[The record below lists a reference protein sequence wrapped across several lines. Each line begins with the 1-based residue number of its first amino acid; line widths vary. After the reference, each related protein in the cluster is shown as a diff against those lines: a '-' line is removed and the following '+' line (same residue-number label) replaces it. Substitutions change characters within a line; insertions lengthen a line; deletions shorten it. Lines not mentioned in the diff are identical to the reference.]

1 MMHQQNTGAA
11 LSAPK
16 PATLLSRCFNSEQP
30 QSFDPAAWFAMWSDH
45 GGVAMM
51 IGDRLWVGRTQPLEQ
66 EAAQTLNAI
75 RARLHAPGA
84 AMALAGLL
92 RASSPIL
99 DHGEG

>member
-1 MMHQQNTGAA
+1 M
-11 LSAPK
+11 
-16 PATLLSRCFNSEQP
+16 ATRT
-30 QSFDPAAWFAMWSDH
+30 SFDPAAWFAMWSDH

-66 EAAQTLNAI
+66 ESVQTLNAI

-84 AMALAGLL
+84 TMALASLL

-99 DHGEG
+99 DHGER